1 MKHSYLKRLATNPR
15 FFRPPAFSYTRSFS
29 VTMAANGSTTNGV
42 RPDNRK
48 VFFFDIDNCLY
59 PKSYQ
64 IHDKMA
70 VLIDNYFQNHLSL
83 SPEDATVLHQRYY
96 KDYGLAIEGLVRH
109 HKVDPLE
116 YNEKVDDA
124 LPLDDIIKPDPKLR
138 KLLQDLDPEKVRL
151 WLFTNAY
158 VNHGKRVT
166 RLLGVDDLFDGMT
179 FCDYGAERL
188 LCKPSKEMYDKAM
201 KEANAPSV
209 GDCYFVGSY
218 VPDPQFLDRFT
229 NIVPDDS
236 ALNAGAAKT
245 YGWKTAHLVEPTA
258 TPPPEPVSQ
267 HQISNLEELRKIF
280 PEIFKS
286 S

>member
-1 MKHSYLKRLATNPR
+1 MALNERVSRVTTSAKAMSNSFIRHLPSTLRA
-15 FFRPPAFSYTRSFS
+15 FRSSPAFSLTRSFS
-29 VTMAANGSTTNGV
+29 STMASNGTSTNGV
-42 RPDNRK
+42 QHDARK

-83 SPEDATVLHQRYY
+83 SQEDATTLHQRYY

-138 KLLQDLDPEKVRL
+138 KLLQDIDTDKVKL

-158 VNHGKRVT
+158 VNHAKRVT
-166 RLLGVDDLFDGMT
+166 RLLGVDDLFEGMT
-179 FCDYGAERL
+179 FCDYAAERL
-188 LCKPSKEMYDKAM
+188 LCKPTTEMYNKAM
-201 KEANAPSV
+201 QEANAT
-209 GDCYFVGSY
+209 DIDQCYFVGECSD
-218 VPDPQFLDRFT
+218 V
-229 NIVPDDS
+229 
-236 ALNAGAAKT
+236 
-245 YGWKTAHLVEPTA
+245 
-258 TPPPEPVSQ
+258 
-267 HQISNLEELRKIF
+267 
-280 PEIFKS
+280 
-286 S
+286 